1 MTLRDLTKKD
11 KKIRKREKKR
21 EKMDKTKDKKT
32 TTNKKTKIKK
42 GEFKNV
48 MSGQFCT
55 LAMFDQSRG
64 LNNSVENPPKK
75 YSKNAL

>member
-1 MTLRDLTKKD
+1 
-11 KKIRKREKKR
+11 
-21 EKMDKTKDKKT
+21 MDKTKDKK